1 MTTRGESQG
10 PTSGRLGD
18 RERSGGASRARGR
31 GCGLGDVAG
40 DAAALLLG
48 EAAPNAVALAVLD
61 GPGQARVTDRA
72 GAAVRE
78 RQTGVFLGS
87 REEPLGVDAVARR
100 AVLPQVRWHR
110 ILRKT
115 RRIEIEHGL
124 AHEHAFLD
132 PTGHRHHHAPV
143 LVVRLRGKWALPHSC
158 LARSVSRMEGGF
170 SNLPRNSRSGAARTT
185 RTSRFALVRAV
196 SGGMRLQS
204 GDR

>member
-1 MTTRGESQG
+1 MSGATRPSSPGRSRRTERDGAGCPDRAPRPRRPVAATFASRGRGNDDVTEHVFDSQAA
-10 PTSGRLGD
+10 RD

-72 GAAVRE
+72 GAPVRE
-78 RQTGVFLGS
+78 RQTGIFLGS
-87 REEPLGVDAVARR
+87 RKELLGVNAIARR

-115 RRIEIEHGL
+115 RRI
-124 AHEHAFLD
+124 
-132 PTGHRHHHAPV
+132 
-143 LVVRLRGKWALPHSC
+143 
-158 LARSVSRMEGGF
+158 
-170 SNLPRNSRSGAARTT
+170 
-185 RTSRFALVRAV
+185 
-196 SGGMRLQS
+196 
-204 GDR
+204 